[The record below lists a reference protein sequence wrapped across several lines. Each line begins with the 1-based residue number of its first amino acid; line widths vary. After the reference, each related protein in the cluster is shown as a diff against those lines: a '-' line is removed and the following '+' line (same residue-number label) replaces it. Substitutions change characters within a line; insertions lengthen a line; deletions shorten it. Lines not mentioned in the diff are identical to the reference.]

1 MSAEFPGEPAED
13 GNEPEEQTTSG
24 PGRLWVHRD
33 RVAGATAAG
42 VPPRG
47 ELPEPDTALPG
58 CRAEQELLGH
68 AGYGAHLQGPPSL
81 ALNCH
86 GGHSV
91 AGSQAPVRTLLRRNA
106 KAARKLA
113 GFPF

>member
-58 CRAEQELLGH
+58 CCAEQELLGH

-81 ALNCH
+81 APQLSRRAQR
-86 GGHSV
+86 GRVS
-91 AGSQAPVRTLLRRNA
+91 GSCENTPEEKRQGRP
-106 KAARKLA
+106 
-113 GFPF
+113 